1 MDKRHSGLTVRTLV
15 ECEHRVVVRHRPGV
29 DIREVWLLDD
39 NATEKDVPGGACMT
53 PEMLAALPPE
63 VRQELH
69 RKLVDTLREMG
80 VTPMITPDGT
90 FCVDLTQLA
99 PALGMTIE
107 EAQEHLDEAGMQ
119 GTDRDDLV
127 PLQ

>member
-1 MDKRHSGLTVRTLV
+1 
-15 ECEHRVVVRHRPGV
+15 
-29 DIREVWLLDD
+29 
-39 NATEKDVPGGACMT
+39 MT
-53 PEMLAALPPE
+53 PEMLAALPPD

-80 VTPMITPDGT
+80 VTPMVTPDGQ
-90 FCVDLTQLA
+90 FVVDLQQLA

-107 EAQEHLDEAGMQ
+107 EAQEQLDEAGMQ